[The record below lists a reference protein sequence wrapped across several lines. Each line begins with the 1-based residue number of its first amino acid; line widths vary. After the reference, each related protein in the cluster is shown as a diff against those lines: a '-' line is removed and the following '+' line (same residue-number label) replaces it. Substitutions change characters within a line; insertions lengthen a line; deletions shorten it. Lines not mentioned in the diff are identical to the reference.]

1 MIQADKASMMD
12 WCGYV
17 SRDVL
22 VFSDILEGDI
32 SHTAFVE
39 NVAYQFARMAL
50 HNLSRVYT
58 DEDTVDQVVYHAA
71 QGLLRGAAEGIA
83 LVDPK
88 RLMINNE
95 RKN

>member
-1 MIQADKASMMD
+1 MIQADKGTMMD

-17 SRDVL
+17 ARDVQY
-22 VFSDILEGDI
+22 FSNVLENDV
-32 SHTAFVE
+32 SYTAFVE

-50 HNLSRVYT
+50 HNLSRVYL
-58 DEDTVDQVVYHAA
+58 DEQTIDQVIYHAA
-71 QGLLRGAAEGIA
+71 QGLMRGATEGIA

-88 RLMINNE
+88 NLVISDE